1 MSPTLNPEIPRLQET
16 RRISR
21 VLRIITLISAR
32 PRHWTRAALAQRFE
46 VSERM
51 IEKDLELIRHGL
63 AYELDRSPQGYFFSR
78 EPAVQPLHL
87 ATAEALSL
95 VLAAQ
100 QSLMTGTADRAALS
114 AALARLEDA
123 LPPAVARHARLAA
136 HETSATLEAPAQDR
150 SHALLAIEQ
159 AMAEHR
165 KLIITY
171 VSASRQNA
179 VTERTIAPY
188 SLVPHQ
194 RSWFV
199 VAQDSYREDVVMFNV
214 DRIQSWNLTSEGYEI
229 PADYDLSTY
238 LGSTWGVMR
247 GEAGEPVDVA
257 LNFDSQARVWAE
269 EMNWHPS
276 QSGESLPD
284 GRLRLTFHCGVTDE
298 LLRWVLWFG
307 GAVIVEEPDSL
318 RDAVRREAVAMCV
331 AADEEKVGGGIA
343 I

>member
-1 MSPTLNPEIPRLQET
+1 MLPTTRHPERPRLQET

-21 VLRIITLISAR
+21 VLQIVALISSR
-32 PRHWTRAALAQRFE
+32 PRCWKRSSLAQRFE

-51 IEKDLELIRHGL
+51 IDKDLELIRHGL
-63 AYELDRSPQGYFFSR
+63 AYQLDRSPQGYFFAR
-78 EPAVQPLHL
+78 EPAVQPLQL

-159 AMAEHR
+159 AMAERR
-165 KLIITY
+165 KLNITY

-179 VTERTIAPY
+179 VTERTIAAY

-199 VAQDSYREDVVMFNV
+199 VARDSYRQGVVMFNV
-214 DRIQSWNLTSEGYEI
+214 DRIQTWDLTGDGYEI
-229 PADYDLSTY
+229 PQDYDLSSY

-247 GEAGEPVDVA
+247 GQAGEPIDVVLTFSA
-257 LNFDSQARVWAE
+257 QARVWAE
-269 EMNWHPS
+269 EMSWHPS
-276 QSGESLPD
+276 QRGESLPD

-307 GAVIVEEPDSL
+307 SSVIVEEPDSL
-318 RDAVRREAVAMCV
+318 REAVRCEAEAMSI
-331 AADEEKVGGGIA
+331 AAAGGER
-343 I
+343 